1 MEVTFGMWRESAERR
16 KWCEVLRNGLLVG
29 VLREGEDNVW
39 CLSTIT
45 DGVTR
50 RHYVRA
56 SSGVDA
62 KRHFAAAINR
72 GEIKA

>member
-1 MEVTFGMWRESAERR
+1 MEVTFGMWRESAERH
-16 KWCEVLRNGLLVG
+16 KWCEVTKNGVLVG
-29 VLREGEDNVW
+29 ILREGEGNTW

-56 SSGVDA
+56 TSGVDA
-62 KRHFAAAINR
+62 KRHFFTVISR
-72 GEIKA
+72 GDLKV

>member
-16 KWCEVLRNGLLVG
+16 KWCEVTKNGVLVG
-29 VLREGEDNVW
+29 VLREGEGNTW
-39 CLSTIT
+39 CLTTMT

-56 SSGVDA
+56 SSGADA
-62 KRHFAAAINR
+62 KRHFLAAVSG
-72 GEIKA
+72 GEIVL